1 LQAAKNMQRSIL
13 YIINPISGKG
23 NKKTLQEIVET
34 ETKKAGLYF
43 EVFPSVASGDYSFLD
58 ELIESGK
65 FTHIVIAGG
74 DGSVNQAIHS
84 LKKHN
89 LPFGIIPCGS
99 GNGLAFSAGIPKNIP
114 AALNIAYSGKTEWTD
129 AFSIN
134 GKFAC
139 MLCGVGFDA
148 QVAHD
153 FALDKKRGLITY
165 VKKVVQNFFVARPY
179 PFSLKLD
186 DTSIELEAFFISIAN
201 SNQFGNNF
209 TIAPKASLTDGLLDI
224 VIVTQQTKLNLILQ
238 TLKQVSGFN
247 QLQKAENIDKDTSV
261 VYFQTPAIKIS
272 NPSLAPLH
280 IDGEPVES
288 EKKISVVIQPKS
300 FQLIYP

>member
-1 LQAAKNMQRSIL
+1 MQRSIL
-13 YIINPISGKG
+13 YIINPISGQG
-23 NKKTLQEIVET
+23 NKQTLQEVIEK
-34 ETKKAGLYF
+34 ETKKAALHF
-43 EVFPSVASGDYSFLD
+43 QVFPSVASGDYSHLD
-58 ELIESGK
+58 GLIAGGK

-74 DGSVNQAIHS
+74 DGTVNQAINS

-89 LPFGIIPCGS
+89 LPFGIVPCGS
-99 GNGLAFSAGIPKNIP
+99 GNGLAFSAGIAKNIQ
-114 AALNIAYSGKTEWTD
+114 AALGVAFSGKADWTD
-129 AFSIN
+129 AFTIN

-153 FALDKKRGLITY
+153 FALDTKRGLITY
-165 VKKVVQNFFVARPY
+165 VKKIIQNFFIAKPY
-179 PFSLKLD
+179 PFVLKLN
-186 DTSIELEAFFISIAN
+186 DTSIQLEAFFISIAN

-224 VIVTQQTKLNLILQ
+224 VVVTQQSKLNLLLQ
-238 TLKQVSGFN
+238 TLMQVTGFN
-247 QLQKAENIDKDTSV
+247 QLQKAENINKDTSV
-261 VYFQTPAIKIS
+261 VYFQTAALEIT
-272 NPSLAPLH
+272 NTSLAPLH

-288 EKKISVVIQPKS
+288 EKKISVVVQPKS

>member
-1 LQAAKNMQRSIL
+1 MQRSIL

-23 NKKTLQEIVET
+23 NKQTLQEIIET
-34 ETKKAGLYF
+34 ESKKAGLNF
-43 EVFPSVASGDYSFLD
+43 EIFPSVSSGDYSFLD
-58 ELIESGK
+58 ELIETNS

-74 DGSVNQAIHS
+74 DGTVNQAINS
-84 LKKHN
+84 LKKHC

-99 GNGLAFSAGIPKNIP
+99 GNGLAFSAGIPKNIQT
-114 AALNIAYSGKTEWTD
+114 ALTIAFTGKIEWTD
-129 AFSIN
+129 AFTIN
-134 GKFAC
+134 GQFAC
-139 MLCGVGFDA
+139 MLCGLGFDA

-165 VKKVVQNFFVARPY
+165 VKKVIQNFFIAKPY
-179 PFSLKLD
+179 PFVLKLD
-186 DTSIELEAFFISIAN
+186 NKKIEVDAYFISIAN

-224 VIVTQQTKLNLILQ
+224 VIVTQQTRLNLLLQ
-238 TLKQVSGFN
+238 TLVQVTGFN
-247 QLQKAENIDKDTSV
+247 QLQKAENIDKETSV
-261 VYFQTPAIKIS
+261 VYFQTSAIQIN

-288 EKKISVVIQPKS
+288 VKKIDIKIQPKS

>member
-1 LQAAKNMQRSIL
+1 MQRSIL

-23 NKKTLQEIVET
+23 NKQTLQEIIQT
-34 ETKKAGLYF
+34 ESKKAGLNF
-43 EVFPSVASGDYSFLD
+43 EIFPSVSSGDYSFLD
-58 ELIESGK
+58 ELIETNS

-74 DGSVNQAIHS
+74 DGTVNQAINS
-84 LKKHN
+84 LKKHS

-99 GNGLAFSAGIPKNIP
+99 GNGLAFSAGIPKNIQT
-114 AALNIAYSGKTEWTD
+114 ALTIAFTGKIEWTD
-129 AFSIN
+129 AFTIN
-134 GKFAC
+134 GQFAC
-139 MLCGVGFDA
+139 MLCGLGFDA

-165 VKKVVQNFFVARPY
+165 VKKIIQNFFIAKPY
-179 PFSLKLD
+179 SFVLKLD
-186 DTSIELEAFFISIAN
+186 NKKIEVGAYFISIAN

-224 VIVTQQTKLNLILQ
+224 VIVTQQTKLNLLLQ
-238 TLKQVSGFN
+238 TLMQVSGFN
-247 QLQKAENIDKDTSV
+247 QLQKAENIDKETSV
-261 VYFQTPAIKIS
+261 VYFQTSAIQIN

-288 EKKISVVIQPKS
+288 VKKIDIKIQPKS

>member
-1 LQAAKNMQRSIL
+1 MQRSIL

-23 NKKTLQEIVET
+23 NKKTLQEIIEI
-34 ETKKAGLYF
+34 ETKKTGLYF
-43 EVFPSVASGDYSFLD
+43 EIFPSVASGDYSFLD
-58 ELIESGK
+58 ELIEAGK
-65 FTHIVIAGG
+65 FTQIVIAGG
-74 DGSVNQAIHS
+74 DGTVNQAINS

-99 GNGLAFSAGIPKNIP
+99 GNGLAFSAGIPKNIQ

-129 AFSIN
+129 AFVIN

-165 VKKVVQNFFVARPY
+165 VKKVVQNFFVAKPY
-179 PFSLKLD
+179 PFTLKLD
-186 DTSIELEAFFISIAN
+186 DTRIELEAFFISIAN

-224 VIVTQQTKLNLILQ
+224 VIVTQQTKLNLVVQ
-238 TLKQVSGFN
+238 TLKQVGGFN
-247 QLQKAENIDKDTSV
+247 QLQKIENIDKSTSV
-261 VYFQTPAIKIS
+261 VYFQTPAIKIN